1 MSKPLIY
8 YVLQVLRFFVRG
20 VWGWGGGVYK
30 RGCHPKNWK
39 NWKNIMNQ

>member
-20 VWGWGGGVYK
+20 VWGWGGVYK